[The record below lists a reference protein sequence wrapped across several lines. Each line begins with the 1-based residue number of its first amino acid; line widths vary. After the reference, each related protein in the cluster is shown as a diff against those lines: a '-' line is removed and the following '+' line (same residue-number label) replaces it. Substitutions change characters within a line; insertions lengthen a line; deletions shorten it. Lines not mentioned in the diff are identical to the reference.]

1 MSNKRNKTAKELE
14 RIELERNREDAT
26 KKLFKQLHKNYT
38 TYLFIK
44 VKDIKQRI
52 ETDSEPISDS
62 DHLEQYLLQQ
72 RKRDAIITSIINEL
86 HDIYYNDNNYYCNN
100 EEFYNLQLKYQL
112 EYKKILHKV
121 INALF

>member
-1 MSNKRNKTAKELE
+1 MNNKRNKTAKELE
-14 RIELERNREDAT
+14 QLELEHNRESAT

-44 VKDIKQRI
+44 VQDIKQRI
-52 ETDSEPISDS
+52 ETDNEPIHESEQ
-62 DHLEQYLLQQ
+62 LELYLLQQ

-121 INALF
+121 VNALF

>member
-1 MSNKRNKTAKELE
+1 MSKRNITAKELE
-14 RIELERNREDAT
+14 RIELEKQKEDAT
-26 KKLFKQLHKNYT
+26 KKLFKQLHKNYS

-44 VKDIKQRI
+44 VSDIKQRI
-52 ETDSEPISDS
+52 ETDSEPISEGEQ
-62 DHLEQYLLQQ
+62 LELYLLQQ

-100 EEFYNLQLKYQL
+100 ELFYNLRLDYTMD
-112 EYKKILHKV
+112 YKKILHKV

>member
-1 MSNKRNKTAKELE
+1 MNKRNITAKELE
-14 RIELERNREDAT
+14 RIELEKQKEDAT
-26 KKLFKQLHKNYT
+26 KKLFKQLHKNYS

-44 VKDIKQRI
+44 VQDIKQRI
-52 ETDSEPISDS
+52 ETDSEPISEGEQ
-62 DHLEQYLLQQ
+62 LELYLLQQ

-100 EEFYNLQLKYQL
+100 ELFYNLRLDYTM
-112 EYKKILHKV
+112 EYKKTLHKV

>member
-1 MSNKRNKTAKELE
+1 MNKRNITAKELE
-14 RIELERNREDAT
+14 RIELEKQKEDAT
-26 KKLFKQLHKNYT
+26 KKLFKQLHKNYS

-44 VKDIKQRI
+44 VSDIKQRI
-52 ETDSEPISDS
+52 ETDSEPISEGEQ
-62 DHLEQYLLQQ
+62 LELYLLQQ

-100 EEFYNLQLKYQL
+100 ELFYNLRLDYTM